1 MSDALCLGVIVGPHG
16 VKGVVRVKS
25 YTEIGESIADYGP
38 LHDKEGNSFDLNLIG
53 QSKGMVLVSI
63 VGVTTR
69 TQAEALKGTELFI
82 PRNRLPNTGEDEFYY
97 ADLIGLIVYE
107 RHGQKAGVVVAM
119 HNFGAGDI
127 VEIAMDGLEN
137 TILIPFNNDT
147 VPDIDLIKQK
157 MIVEIP
163 AGLLGDEK

>member
-16 VKGVVRVKS
+16 IKGVVRVKS

-38 LHDKEGNSFDLNLIG
+38 LHDKEGNSFDLKLIG

-63 VGVTTR
+63 RGVATR

-107 RHGQKAGVVVAM
+107 RHGQKVGVVVAM

-147 VPDIDLIKQK
+147 VPDIDLITQK

>member
-1 MSDALCLGVIVGPHG
+1 
-16 VKGVVRVKS
+16 
-25 YTEIGESIADYGP
+25 
-38 LHDKEGNSFDLNLIG
+38 
-53 QSKGMVLVSI
+53 
-63 VGVTTR
+63 
-69 TQAEALKGTELFI
+69 
-82 PRNRLPNTGEDEFYY
+82 
-97 ADLIGLIVYE
+97 
-107 RHGQKAGVVVAM
+107 M

-163 AGLLGDEK
+163 AGLLGDGK

>member
-1 MSDALCLGVIVGPHG
+1 
-16 VKGVVRVKS
+16 
-25 YTEIGESIADYGP
+25 
-38 LHDKEGNSFDLNLIG
+38 
-53 QSKGMVLVSI
+53 MVLVSI

-97 ADLIGLIVYE
+97 ADLIGLVVYK

-137 TILIPFNNDT
+137 TILIPFNNNT

>member
-1 MSDALCLGVIVGPHG
+1 MGLGDVY
-16 VKGVVRVKS
+16 KR
-25 YTEIGESIADYGP
+25 
-38 LHDKEGNSFDLNLIG
+38 
-53 QSKGMVLVSI
+53 Q
-63 VGVTTR
+63 
-69 TQAEALKGTELFI
+69 
-82 PRNRLPNTGEDEFYY
+82 
-97 ADLIGLIVYE
+97 DLIGLIVYE

-137 TILIPFNNDT
+137 TIFIPFNNDT
-147 VPDIDLIKQK
+147 VPDIDLIKHK